1 MRSTNRHL
9 PSHPGRLKV
18 QKRTHL
24 VSSQIRTSSPSVCIS
39 SVLLVHRSAYHY
51 PAFQKLFGVNVLFGS
66 HDQYERIGKRFQRPK
81 RTGYGD
87 VYGIEL
93 LKPIEVSLS
102 FLITP
107 GSVLKYFSTLKVFI
121 RKKRQ
126 RYAMNDMLDI
136 TSLIRRTDSSQNHE
150 EIRIR

>member
-1 MRSTNRHL
+1 M
-9 PSHPGRLKV
+9 
-18 QKRTHL
+18 
-24 VSSQIRTSSPSVCIS
+24 
-39 SVLLVHRSAYHY
+39 
-51 PAFQKLFGVNVLFGS
+51 
-66 HDQYERIGKRFQRPK
+66 
-81 RTGYGD
+81 
-87 VYGIEL
+87 YGIEL

-136 TSLIRRTDSSQNHE
+136 TSLIRRIDSSQNHE
-150 EIRIR
+150 EI